1 MREYLRGSCIP
12 GAVFL
17 LAIPLCG
24 CEPPLAVQDAY
35 FARDWDRGQ
44 APVVAA
50 ETLRTVRHLQAV
62 QEVLRKCQVPADA
75 AGELSGADLG
85 AAAGRA
91 ALVELCA
98 ASADRTT
105 TAVGGTANAYQR
117 WLLDRVRELPGPS
130 AARAGSD

>member
-1 MREYLRGSCIP
+1 MRECLCASRIP
-12 GAVFL
+12 AAVFL

-24 CEPPLAVQDAY
+24 CEPPLAVQDSY
-35 FARDWDRGQ
+35 FARNWDRGQ

-62 QEVLRKCQVPADA
+62 QEVLRKCRVLADT

-85 AAAGRA
+85 AADGHA
-91 ALVELCA
+91 ALVDLCA

-105 TAVGGTANAYQR
+105 TTVGGAANAYRR
-117 WLLDRVRELPGPS
+117 WLEDRVRELPDPS

>member
-1 MREYLRGSCIP
+1 V
-12 GAVFL
+12 AVFL
-17 LAIPLCG
+17 LAIHLSG
-24 CEPPLAVQDAY
+24 CEPPLAVQDSY

-44 APVVAA
+44 APAVAA
-50 ETLRTVRHLQAV
+50 ETLRTARHLQAV
-62 QEVLRKCQVPADA
+62 QEVLRRCRVPADT

-85 AAAGRA
+85 TAAARA

-105 TAVGGTANAYQR
+105 AAVGGTANAYRR
-117 WLLDRVRELPGPS
+117 WLEDRVRELPGPS